1 MRFSHQVTSKSHLEN
16 RAIPPLSADQDKGT
30 ADEWIP
36 RDPGLIRLTGRHPF
50 NCEPTVKR
58 NSEAYISAPRD
69 HYVRNHGAVPKKTW
83 EDHRL
88 TVSGLDTETRTF
100 TMDDIVALPSVDVT
114 CTLTCAGNRRKEQNM
129 HKQTIGFSWGSNGTS
144 CSTWTG
150 VLLGDVLRL
159 CGVSA
164 DRVANE
170 EYVWLD
176 GPEGELPKGDNG
188 VYGTSISM
196 LRAMDP
202 AFDVIL
208 AYKQNGAW
216 LTPDHGFPLRI
227 VIPGYIGGRMI
238 KFIERITVADRESDN
253 FYHFMDNRVLPSHVD
268 AEAAT
273 KEGWWFKPDF
283 IINDLNINSALFTP
297 DQGTVVPFQAGKSLE
312 VTGYAYSN
320 GNKIIRCEVS
330 IDGCKTWRLAEVT
343 KRTPPNKY
351 GKHWAWVWWSIDI
364 PHEELLGTE
373 EIVCRAWDS
382 SMQTQ
387 PNTFTWNAMGMMN
400 NCVFRCKVH
409 KEPDRRG
416 KYAFRFEHP
425 TVAGANAGGWM
436 EREVQKQV
444 DEVAVPKAQEAPP
457 KDAKVYTMEEVERHD
472 NAESAWFVYHGRVY
486 DATPFLKDHPGGAD
500 SILLV
505 AGTDATEDF
514 DAIHSQK
521 AKDMLKDYYIGELA
535 AEGGVEAS
543 TPEGSDTVSPR
554 TRANSE
560 FSDDRIAAVALNP
573 KKKIDFPL
581 IEKEYITHNVLRLR
595 FGLPT
600 EEHRLGL
607 PVGKHI
613 FVYAK
618 VGDVKETVMRAYT
631 PTSSDHDLGYF
642 ELVVKVYRA
651 DQHPQYPAGG
661 KMSQH
666 MDTLEIGDTLSVKG
680 PVGHV
685 EYVGKGKYIL
695 NGEEKHTDAIN
706 LIAGGTGITP
716 CFQIIKAVL
725 RDPED
730 TTKVALVYAN
740 NSPDDILLAAELED
754 MASDPRF
761 SLWHTVSNADD
772 GWKYDVGYVTP
783 SMCQKRLLPAS
794 KTAIG
799 CVCGPPAMIKFAA
812 MPSLESMGFR
822 DDQMIQF

>member
-1 MRFSHQVTSKSHLEN
+1 VYT
-16 RAIPPLSADQDKGT
+16 G
-30 ADEWIP
+30 WI
-36 RDPGLIRLTGRHPF
+36 RKKNELG
-50 NCEPTVKR
+50 
-58 NSEAYISAPRD
+58 EAER
-69 HYVRNHGAVPKKTW
+69 KTK
-83 EDHRL
+83 HN
-88 TVSGLDTETRTF
+88 TETKVF

-150 VLLGDVLRL
+150 VRLGDVLKL

-164 DRVANE
+164 DRIANDE
-170 EYVWLD
+170 HVWLD
-176 GPEGELPKGDNG
+176 GPENELPKGDKG

-202 AFDVIL
+202 AYDVIL
-208 AYKQNGAW
+208 AYKQNGEW

-238 KFIERITVADRESDN
+238 KFIERITVADKESDN
-253 FYHFMDNRVLPSHVD
+253 FYHFMDNRWALNSTNVRSHADSHPLTHSLALRARSLARVLPSHVD

-273 KEGWWFKPDF
+273 AEGWWFKPDF

-297 DQGTVVPFQAGKSLE
+297 DQGTILPFQSGKSLE

-351 GKHWAWVWWSIDI
+351 GKHWAWVWWSINI

-387 PNTFTWNAMGMMN
+387 PNTFTWNVMVGIELDLELDRRASAHLTLSLALCARSLVRQGMMN

-409 KEPDRRG
+409 KEPDNNG

-425 TVAGANAGGWM
+425 TVAGANPGGWM
-436 EREVQKQV
+436 EREVQK
-444 DEVAVPKAQEAPP
+444 AVEAPA
-457 KDAKVYTMEEVERHD
+457 KVELQRQSAIIGAKVYTMEEVEKHD
-472 NAESAWFVYHGRVY
+472 SAESAWFVYHGKVY
-486 DATPFLKDHPGGAD
+486 DGTPFLKDHPGGAD

-535 AEGGVEAS
+535 DETAAKTTTGAS
-543 TPEGSDTVSPR
+543 TPPAADSMSPR
-554 TRANSE
+554 SASRANSAA
-560 FSDDRIAAVALNP
+560 FKDDVAVALNP
-573 KKKIDFPL
+573 KKKIEFPL

-600 EEHRLGL
+600 ESHRFGL
-607 PVGKHI
+607 PVGKHV

-618 VGDVKETVMRAYT
+618 VNGETVMRAYT
-631 PTSSDHDLGYF
+631 PTSSDVDLGYF
-642 ELVVKVYRA
+642 ELVIKVYRRNE
-651 DQHPQYPAGG
+651 HPNFPEGG

-666 MDTLEIGDTLSVKG
+666 MDTLNVGDTLTVKG

-685 EYVGKGKYIL
+685 EYLGGGRYKL
-695 NGEEKHTDAIN
+695 DGEEKTTDTIN

-716 CFQIIKAVL
+716 CYQVLKAIA
-725 RDPED
+725 RDPSD
-730 TTKVALVYAN
+730 KTKVALVYAN
-740 NSPDDILLAAELED
+740 NTPSDILLKDELDEL
-754 MASDPRF
+754 AKDPRI
-761 SLWHTVSNADD
+761 SVWHTVTDAAGDD
-772 GWKYDVGYVTP
+772 NWAYSTGYVTP
-783 SMCQKRLLPAS
+783 DMCKKHLLPVT

-799 CVCGPPAMIKFAA
+799 AMCGPPPMIKFAA
-812 MPSLESMGFR
+812 IPSLEQMGF
-822 DDQMIQF
+822 DATKQIQF

>member
-1 MRFSHQVTSKSHLEN
+1 M
-16 RAIPPLSADQDKGT
+16 
-30 ADEWIP
+30 
-36 RDPGLIRLTGRHPF
+36 
-50 NCEPTVKR
+50 KR

-88 TVSGLDTETRTF
+88 TVSGLNTETKTF
-100 TMDDIVALPSVDVT
+100 TMEDIVALPSVDVT

-150 VLLGDVLRL
+150 VRLGDVLKL

-164 DRVANE
+164 DRISNDE
-170 EYVWLD
+170 HVWLD
-176 GPEGELPKGDNG
+176 GPEGELPKGDKG
-188 VYGTSISM
+188 IYGTSITM

-202 AFDVIL
+202 AYDVIL
-208 AYKQNGAW
+208 AYKQNGEW

-227 VIPGYIGGRMI
+227 IIPGYIGGRMI
-238 KFIERITVADRESDN
+238 KFIERITVADKESDN
-253 FYHFMDNRVLPSHVD
+253 FYHYMDNRVLPSHVD
-268 AEAAT
+268 AETAT

-297 DQGTVVPFQAGKSLE
+297 DQGTIVPFQAGKSLE

-330 IDGCKTWRLAEVT
+330 IDGCKTWRLAKVT
-343 KRTPPNKY
+343 KSTPPNKY
-351 GKHWAWVWWSIDI
+351 GKHWAWVWWSINI

-373 EIVCRAWDS
+373 EIICRAWDS

-387 PNTFTWNAMGMMN
+387 PNTFTWNVMGMMN

-409 KEPDRRG
+409 KQPDNHG

-425 TVAGANAGGWM
+425 TVAGANPGGWM
-436 EREVQKQV
+436 EREVLKV
-444 DEVAVPKAQEAPP
+444 EPP
-457 KDAKVYTMEEVERHD
+457 KVEVTAEPPKGAKTFTMEEVEKHD
-472 NAESAWFVYHGRVY
+472 SAESAWFVYHGKVY

-521 AKDMLKDYYIGELA
+521 AKDMLKDYYIGELGDDKA
-535 AEGGVEAS
+535 VVKAAS
-543 TPEGSDTVSPR
+543 TPPASDSMSPR
-554 TRANSE
+554 SRANSA
-560 FSDDRIAAVALNP
+560 FADDVEPVALNP
-573 KKKIDFPL
+573 KKKIEFPL

-600 EEHRLGL
+600 KQHKFGL
-607 PVGKHI
+607 PVGKHV

-618 VGDVKETVMRAYT
+618 VAGETVMRAYT
-631 PTSSDHDLGYF
+631 PTSSDVDLGYF
-642 ELVVKVYRA
+642 ELVIKVYRKNE
-651 DQHPQYPAGG
+651 HPNFPEGG

-666 MDTLEIGDTLSVKG
+666 MDTLNIGDNLTIKG

-685 EYVGKGKYIL
+685 EYLGGGRYKL
-695 NGEEKHTDAIN
+695 DGEEKKTDTIN

-716 CFQIIKAVL
+716 CYQVLKAIA
-725 RDPED
+725 RDPKDE
-730 TTKVALVYAN
+730 TKVALVYAN
-740 NSPDDILLAAELED
+740 NTPSDILLRDELDEL
-754 MASDPRF
+754 AKDPRI
-761 SLWHTVSNADD
+761 SIWHTVTDTEGDENWPYST
-772 GWKYDVGYVTP
+772 GYVNAA
-783 SMCQKRLLPAS
+783 MCKEHLLPVT

-799 CVCGPPAMIKFAA
+799 AMCGPPPMIKFAA
-812 MPSLESMGFR
+812 IPSLEQMGF
-822 DDQMIQF
+822 DASKQIQF

>member
-1 MRFSHQVTSKSHLEN
+1 MCWSLSDAHEVTHSSLTISPSPT
-16 RAIPPLSADQDKGT
+16 AQDKGT

-36 RDPGLIRLTGRHPF
+36 RDPALIRLTGRHPF

-83 EDHRL
+83 EAHRL
-88 TVSGLDTETRTF
+88 TVSGLETETKTF

-150 VLLGDVLRL
+150 VRLGDVLKL

-164 DRVANE
+164 DRVAND

-176 GPEGELPKGDNG
+176 GPEGELPKGDKG

-208 AYKQNGAW
+208 AYKQNGEW

-227 VIPGYIGGRMI
+227 IIPGYIGGRMI
-238 KFIERITVADRESDN
+238 KFIETHHRGRQGKRQLLPLYGQQGAAVARRRRGGDRGG
-253 FYHFMDNRVLPSHVD
+253 L
-268 AEAAT
+268 
-273 KEGWWFKPDF
+273 
-283 IINDLNINSALFTP
+283 
-297 DQGTVVPFQAGKSLE
+297 VVQAGLHHQRLEHQQRPLHAGPGDGRSVPGGKSLE

-351 GKHWAWVWWSIDI
+351 GKHWAWVWWSIGI

-387 PNTFTWNAMGMMN
+387 PNTFTWNVMGMMN

-409 KEPDRRG
+409 KEPDSRG

-425 TVAGANAGGWM
+425 TVAGANPGGWM
-436 EREVQKQV
+436 EREVQKKV
-444 DEVAVPKAQEAPP
+444 DEVAAVQVEEAPP
-457 KDAKVYTMEEVERHD
+457 KDAKTFTMEEVEKHD
-472 NAESAWFVYHGRVY
+472 SADSAWFVYHGKVY

-535 AEGGVEAS
+535 AEGSNAKERVEAS
-543 TPEGSDTVSPR
+543 TPEGSDTMSPR
-554 TRANSE
+554 TRANSA
-560 FSDDRIAAVALNP
+560 FLDDGVAAVALNP
-573 KKKIDFPL
+573 KKKIEFPL

-595 FGLPT
+595 FGLLT
-600 EEHRLGL
+600 EEHKLGL

-618 VGDVKETVMRAYT
+618 VARAKRRSCGRIHR
-631 PTSSDHDLGYF
+631 P
-642 ELVVKVYRA
+642 
-651 DQHPQYPAGG
+651 PA
-661 KMSQH
+661 
-666 MDTLEIGDTLSVKG
+666 TTTWATLSW
-680 PVGHV
+680 
-685 EYVGKGKYIL
+685 L
-695 NGEEKHTDAIN
+695 
-706 LIAGGTGITP
+706 
-716 CFQIIKAVL
+716 
-725 RDPED
+725 
-730 TTKVALVYAN
+730 
-740 NSPDDILLAAELED
+740 
-754 MASDPRF
+754 
-761 SLWHTVSNADD
+761 
-772 GWKYDVGYVTP
+772 
-783 SMCQKRLLPAS
+783 
-794 KTAIG
+794 
-799 CVCGPPAMIKFAA
+799 
-812 MPSLESMGFR
+812 
-822 DDQMIQF
+822 